1 MHTVQEATMAL
12 NIDLSWPE
20 APLAWPDSLR
30 ADFAASRGN
39 GCVGSKLVSETDRV
53 RVWHL
58 SLDPGQR
65 IGFHTH
71 VLDYFWTALT
81 PGRARSHYGD
91 GDIRDVSYEAGDT
104 KHHVYGAG
112 EFMIHD
118 LENIGDTPLIF
129 ATVEFLQS
137 ANAPLKV
144 TAGK

>member
-1 MHTVQEATMAL
+1 
-12 NIDLSWPE
+12 
-20 APLAWPDSLR
+20 
-30 ADFAASRGN
+30 
-39 GCVGSKLVSETDRV
+39 VSETDRV